1 MDSSPT
7 YPSSDQPSPVLGTAT
22 PIRLYQPPPLRKVPK
37 QKVWLHVF
45 LFLATVA
52 STTYIGGWQYSACLM
67 LILTCHEFGHYF
79 AARKHRVPASLP
91 YFIPAPFPQ
100 IIFGTFGAV
109 IRMSPYIPNRRALF
123 DIAAAGPIAG
133 IIVALPVA
141 LAGMFMSTLQP
152 KSAIAGLELGNPL
165 LLQAMEWWVFGSSSE
180 VYDVVPH
187 PVAFAGWVGLFVT
200 ALNLLPIGQL
210 DGGHIVH
217 AVFGKNS
224 RYISGG
230 VFALLA
236 GVTLWPLVAPYLG
249 LTPSGG
255 ASYIIFLA
263 LLFFMGIQHPPT
275 LNESLPLGRRRT
287 FIAII
292 MLIIFILCFTPT
304 PIQG

>member
-1 MDSSPT
+1 MDSTPLQ
-7 YPSSDQPSPVLGTAT
+7 PSSPRHHPPKEAAT
-22 PIRLYQPPPLRKVPK
+22 PVRLYQPPPLPTQPK
-37 QKVWLHVF
+37 QKVWLHVG

-52 STTYIGGWQYSACLM
+52 STAYVQNWQYSACLM

-79 AARKHRVPASLP
+79 AARKHRVLASLP

-100 IIFGTFGAV
+100 VLFGTFGAV

-133 IIVALPVA
+133 IIVALPVT
-141 LAGMFMSTLQP
+141 LAGMFMSSLQP
-152 KSAIAGLELGNPL
+152 KAALNGLELGDPL
-165 LLQAMEWWVFGSSSE
+165 LLQAVAWWVFGTFSE
-180 VYDVVPH
+180 AYDVVLH

-217 AVFGKNS
+217 AVFGKKS

-236 GVTLWPLVAPYLG
+236 AVTLS
-249 LTPSGG
+249 SG
-255 ASYIIFLA
+255 YTYVIFLA
-263 LLFFMGIQHPPT
+263 LLLYMGVNHPPT
-275 LNESLPLGRRRT
+275 LNDSLPLGKRRQR
-287 FIAII
+287 IAIVL
-292 MLIIFILCFTPT
+292 LIIFILCFTPT
-304 PIQG
+304 PIQT

>member
-1 MDSSPT
+1 MNSSPL
-7 YPSSDQPSPVLGTAT
+7 QSPQGIEPPV
-22 PIRLYQPPPLRKVPK
+22 RLYQPPPLREPPK
-37 QKVWLHVF
+37 QKVWLHVG
-45 LFLATVA
+45 LFVATVA
-52 STTYIGGWQYSACLM
+52 STTYIGGWQYSICLM
-67 LILTCHEFGHYF
+67 TILTCHEFGHYF
-79 AARKHRVPASLP
+79 SARKHHVPASLP
-91 YFIPAPFPQ
+91 YFIPAPFRQ

-133 IIVALPVA
+133 IIIALPVTMF
-141 LAGMFMSTLQP
+141 GMATSKLQL
-152 KSAIAGLELGNPL
+152 KAASRGLELGEPL
-165 LLQAMEWWVFGSSSE
+165 LLQAMQWWTFGPVSDSYE
-180 VYDVVPH
+180 VVLNPI
-187 PVAFAGWVGLFVT
+187 AFAGWVGLFVT

-236 GVTLWPLVAPYLG
+236 VITL
-249 LTPSGG
+249 TGG
-255 ASYIIFLA
+255 YSYIIFLA
-263 LLFFMGIQHPPT
+263 LLWYMGVSHPPT
-275 LNESLPLGRRRT
+275 LNESVPLGRRRT
-287 FIAII
+287 VIAVV